1 MKTIL
6 YVGLGGAVGSILR
19 YLTSVLVQKY
29 YSSVFP
35 LATFIANIIGCFLIG
50 ILISWLEKNN
60 TIDSPLKWLLIT
72 GFCGGYTTFSTFAL
86 ENIQL
91 MQSQQT
97 LLALTYIFSSVVLG
111 ILSVWLGMTLAK

>member
-86 ENIQL
+86 ENMQL

-97 LLALTYIFSSVVLG
+97 LLAFAYIFCSVVLG
-111 ILSVWLGMTLAK
+111 ILSVWLGMNLAK